1 MDPLSRAAAPASA
14 QEALDTRALAFHPE
28 DAKPA
33 QAARQFEALL
43 VGELLKRAQQPMLEE
58 VPLSGGAAGA
68 MYRDMFSDELA
79 KRMAARGG
87 LGLAD
92 AMLRRAQAP
101 PPPEETR

>member
-1 MDPLSRAAAPASA
+1 MDPLSRAAAPAA
-14 QEALDTRALAFHPE
+14 PLEARDARALALHPE
-28 DAKPA
+28 DARPA
-33 QAARQFEALL
+33 QAAREFEALL
-43 VGELLKRAQQPMLEE
+43 VGELLKRAQQPMLDE

-92 AMLRRAQAP
+92 AMLRRAQT
-101 PPPEETR
+101 PPPEESR